1 MTYTFLDL
9 YQTEP
14 ILYNPTLDEYRDR
27 DMRAAAAQRI
37 SEALNID
44 GFGPKEVIL
53 KFKNLRSSYCQE
65 LKKIADSQR
74 SGRSTDE
81 IYKPKV
87 VWFTK
92 MNSFIRPF
100 VQQRETQSNVM
111 LQRNNIETE
120 INQEINAEQVIT
132 EDIAN
137 DKIFFHTSQL
147 SKTLPVCN
155 KPVEKRKVFF
165 NKTESENKLPKKKKN
180 MNVCEDSAFISHVLN
195 KLQDIST
202 RAEQIAEKKDSYDH
216 FGKYIGSLLRTIGFP
231 DAMKLQQ
238 QIITLIMNRM
248 CAPTI
253 QNQYSNTV
261 PSTSCSEEGASE
273 HIYSPSNE
281 DIPEEY
287 TDIHDITPQ
296 IINAIIN
303 EYNMGPKN
311 TTNTCQQISL
321 KMKNSN
327 FIGIYQDIYKNTL
340 NLDIKPNI
348 NTGERFYD
356 KQLQKRNTLKHIVI
370 TDVYRIDA
378 L

>member
-1 MTYTFLDL
+1 MNHIRQPSVPQTEMMQQPRVNGETPIIAIKRNRFLDL

-74 SGRSTDE
+74 SGKSTDE

-100 VQQRETQSNVM
+100 VQQRETQSNVT

-132 EDIAN
+132 EDITN

-155 KPVEKRKVFF
+155 KPVEKRKMFF

-281 DIPEEY
+281 DIP
-287 TDIHDITPQ
+287 
-296 IINAIIN
+296 
-303 EYNMGPKN
+303 G
-311 TTNTCQQISL
+311 
-321 KMKNSN
+321 
-327 FIGIYQDIYKNTL
+327 
-340 NLDIKPNI
+340 
-348 NTGERFYD
+348 
-356 KQLQKRNTLKHIVI
+356 
-370 TDVYRIDA
+370 
-378 L
+378 